1 MRLVVLA
8 SLLMTALGPGVAV
21 AQQAP
26 TDSAAIHERARRFSA
41 AYRRGDAAAM
51 AGFYTA
57 DAVIFPE
64 RRDAITGTDLIR
76 EYWTLPAGRRVTHHV
91 STPTQV
97 VVDGDHAYDYGTF
110 EIAGTD
116 EGGAWGPSRG
126 KYVIVWRRD
135 RGTWRMVLDM
145 WNSGPRPAK

>member
-1 MRLVVLA
+1 MRFVLIA
-8 SLLMTALGPGVAV
+8 SLIVTALRPGLAG

-26 TDSAAIHERARRFSA
+26 TDSAAVHELARRFPA

-64 RRDAITGTDLIR
+64 RRDAITGTGPIR

-91 STPTQV
+91 STPTRV

-110 EIAGTD
+110 
-116 EGGAWGPSRG
+116 
-126 KYVIVWRRD
+126 
-135 RGTWRMVLDM
+135 
-145 WNSGPRPAK
+145 